1 MMNGIGYKTV
11 TTVLSYYSRKKR
23 KINRQMF
30 TNGIIQINFVGY
42 SHLFLD
48 NFTFLTNVKIKMFTV
63 MMAFSLKNR
72 ESRA

>member
-1 MMNGIGYKTV
+1 
-11 TTVLSYYSRKKR
+11 
-23 KINRQMF
+23 MF
-30 TNGIIQINFVGY
+30 TNGIIQMNFVGY